1 MLSDIVDELVELSV
15 DSLLIVDSVMLPIDS
30 VVESE
35 DSVVGVVGV
44 DSD

>member
-1 MLSDIVDELVELSV
+1 MVDELVELSV
-15 DSLLIVDSVMLPIDS
+15 DSLVAVDSVMLPIDS
-30 VVESE
+30 VVDKD